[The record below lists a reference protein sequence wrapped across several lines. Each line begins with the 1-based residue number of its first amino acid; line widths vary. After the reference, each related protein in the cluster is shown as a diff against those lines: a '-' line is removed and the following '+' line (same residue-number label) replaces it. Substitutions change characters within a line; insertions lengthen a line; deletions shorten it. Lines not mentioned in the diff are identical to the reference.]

1 MTNEKLCILIQAF
14 ADYYWSVP
22 VSYMISKISQW
33 HPEVTAQQIT
43 RALRRDKILKYGFHP
58 FNNT

>member
-1 MTNEKLCILIQAF
+1 MTNEKLCILIRAF

-43 RALRRDKILKYGFHP
+43 RALRRDKS
-58 FNNT
+58 